1 MTVRNSSEAGL
12 GVLRCGSRSSG
23 LYIKLVSSL
32 TVSEQ
37 GGEAV
42 WGNGTHAPDDAD
54 DAEHSHGHFVAF
66 RDPGASAKE
75 LHERANSGIANLTAG
90 DVTNWIIE
98 STPVSYQK
106 MVSSNYSFGLER
118 DEKQLQANNHDFRK
132 WTNPLEIQWAI

>member
-1 MTVRNSSEAGL
+1 MTVQNSSEAGL
-12 GVLRCGSRSSG
+12 EVLRCGSRSSG
-23 LYIKLVSSL
+23 LSIELVSPL

-54 DAEHSHGHFVAF
+54 DADHSHGHFVAF
-66 RDPGASAKE
+66 RDPRVSTKA
-75 LHERANSGIANLTAG
+75 LHERADPGIANLTAG
-90 DVTNWIIE
+90 DVTNWILE

-106 MVSSNYSFGLER
+106 MVASNYSFGLER
-118 DEKQLQANNHDFRK
+118 DEKQLQANNYDFRK

>member
-12 GVLRCGSRSSG
+12 EVLRCGSRSSG
-23 LYIKLVSSL
+23 LSIEPVSSL

-66 RDPGASAKE
+66 RDPGASTEE
-75 LHERANSGIANLTAG
+75 LHERANSGISNLTAG
-90 DVTNWIIE
+90 DVTNWIIQ

-106 MVSSNYSFGLER
+106 MVASNYSFGLER

-132 WTNPLEIQWAI
+132 WTNPLEVQWVI

>member
-12 GVLRCGSRSSG
+12 GVLRCGSRSNG
-23 LYIKLVSSL
+23 LSIELVSSL

-66 RDPGASAKE
+66 RDPGASTKE
-75 LHERANSGIANLTAG
+75 PPERATSEIANLTAG

-98 STPVSYQK
+98 STPISYQK
-106 MVSSNYSFGLER
+106 MVASNYSFGLER
-118 DEKQLQANNHDFRK
+118 DEKQLRANNHDFRK

>member
-1 MTVRNSSEAGL
+1 VRNSSGAGL
-12 GVLRCGSRSSG
+12 EVLRCGSRSSG
-23 LYIKLVSSL
+23 LSIELVSPL

-54 DAEHSHGHFVAF
+54 DADHSHGHFVAF
-66 RDPGASAKE
+66 RNPGGSTKE

-90 DVTNWIIE
+90 DVTSWILK

-106 MVSSNYSFGLER
+106 MVASNYSFGLER
-118 DEKQLQANNHDFRK
+118 DEKQLQANNYDFRK